1 MYSKEDSIIKK
12 YLEKVESI
20 NKYNKSYYDKD
31 SPVISDQKYDELK
44 KKILELEKEYSFLR
58 KYSTISKKVGFK
70 PSSKFNKIKHSKP
83 MLSLANAFDSN
94 DIKDFAKKINNYLNN
109 NDINLSFSLEPKID
123 GISASLTY
131 KNGLL
136 IQGLSRGDGETG
148 EDILENLK
156 TIKQIPRSIKV
167 KDIPKFFE
175 IRGEVYIGK
184 KDFEKIKDKFANP
197 RNAAGGS
204 LRQKD
209 SLVTA
214 KVPLKFIAYGFG
226 KIEPFILEKQSN
238 FLKKINEWG
247 FKTNPNN
254 FLAENLSEIEAQY
267 KKIEKIRSNL
277 DYDIDGLVVKIDNLS
292 LQTRLGNTSNS
303 PRWAIA
309 YKFSSVKAITKI
321 NDIVIQ
327 VGRTG
332 ALTPVAKVEPV
343 TVGGVVVS
351 NATLHNEEEII
362 RKDIRV
368 GDHVTIQRAGDVIP
382 QVVSVDQNKRK
393 KNSKKFIFP
402 TKCPCGSDTIKEI
415 NRNTKKA
422 DAVRR
427 CLDRENK
434 CQFIAK
440 EKLKHFVSKDA
451 FNIEGL
457 GKKVIDQLWDL
468 SLIKNPS
475 DIYNLDYQKLETLE
489 GWGKLSVS
497 NLKAAIDK
505 SAEVLLDKFIY
516 SLGIRHIGQENAKL
530 LGTFFKS
537 ITKFIELFNTSKRD
551 NLLKNIAELDGIGSA
566 QLKSLK
572 EFFSNKKNEK
582 ILSSLI
588 KYLKI
593 ENSKIINKDGKL
605 SGKTIMFTGGFEKI
619 SRSEAK
625 SLVEDNGGKVL
636 GSISSK
642 LNILV
647 AGNSKPTKSKVEK
660 AKALEVKIIS
670 EIDWYKLLN
679 ICTSLFKLC

>member
-1 MYSKEDSIIKK
+1 MSSKEDSIIKN

-20 NKYNKSYYDKD
+20 EKHNKSYYDKD
-31 SPVISDQKYDELK
+31 SPIISDQKYDELK
-44 KKILELEKEYSFLR
+44 KKTLDLEKKYSFLK
-58 KYSTISKKVGFK
+58 KYGSMDKKVGFK

-94 DIKDFAKKINNYLNN
+94 DIKDFIKKINNYLNN
-109 NDINLSFSLEPKID
+109 KNINLSFSLEPKID

-131 KNGLL
+131 KDGLL

-156 TIKQIPRSIKV
+156 TIKEIPQNIRTN
-167 KDIPKFFE
+167 DIPKFFE
-175 IRGEVYIGK
+175 VRGEVYIGK
-184 KDFEKIKDKFANP
+184 KDFEKMKDKFANP

-209 SLVTA
+209 SFITA

-226 KIEPFILEKQSN
+226 KVDPFILKKQSD

-247 FKTNPNN
+247 FKTNSNN
-254 FLAENLSEIEAQY
+254 FLAKNLSGIEDQY
-267 KKIEKIRSNL
+267 NKIEKIRSNL
-277 DYDIDGLVVKIDNLS
+277 DYDIDGLVVKIDDLS

-351 NATLHNEEEII
+351 NATLHNEEEIV

-368 GDHVTIQRAGDVIP
+368 GDFVTIQRAGDVIP
-382 QVVSVDQNKRK
+382 QVVSVDLNKRK

-415 NRNTKKA
+415 NVNTKKA

-427 CLDRENK
+427 CLDKENK

-457 GKKVIDQLWDL
+457 GKKVIDQLWAL
-468 SLIKNPS
+468 TLIKNPS
-475 DIYNLDYQKLETLE
+475 DIYNLDYRKIETLE

-497 NLKAAIDK
+497 NLKTAIEK
-505 SAEVLLDKFIY
+505 SSEVLLDKFIY

-530 LGTFFKS
+530 LGNFFKS
-537 ITKFIELFNTSKRD
+537 ISKLIELFNNSKRE

-566 QLKSLK
+566 QLKSLE

-582 ILSSLI
+582 IVSSLI
-588 KYLKI
+588 KYLKV
-593 ENSKIINKDGKL
+593 ENSKAINKDGKL
-605 SGKTIMFTGGFEKI
+605 SGKTIMFTGGFERI

-625 SLVEDNGGKVL
+625 SLVEENGGKVL
-636 GSISSK
+636 GNISSK

-647 AGNSKPTKSKVEK
+647 TGNSKPTKSKIEK
-660 AKALEVKIIS
+660 AKGLGVKIIP

-679 ICTSLFKLC
+679 I

>member
-1 MYSKEDSIIKK
+1 MPKHEDNIIKN
-12 YLEKVESI
+12 YLKKVNLIE
-20 NKYNKSYYDKD
+20 KYNKSYYDKD
-31 SPVISDQKYDELK
+31 APSTSDQKYDDLK
-44 KKILELEKEYSFLR
+44 KETLELEKKYQFL
-58 KYSTISKKVGFK
+58 KKFESIQNKVGFK

-83 MLSLANAFDSN
+83 MLSLSNAFDYN
-94 DIKDFAKKINNYLNN
+94 DIKDFSKKINNYLNN
-109 NDINLSFSLEPKID
+109 KNLELSFSLEPKID

-131 KNGLL
+131 KDGIL
-136 IQGLSRGDGETG
+136 IRGLSRGDGETG

-156 TIKQIPRSIKV
+156 TIKQIPQYIKA
-167 KDIPKFFE
+167 KDVPKFLE
-175 IRGEVYIGK
+175 IRGEVYIGN
-184 KDFEKIKDKFANP
+184 KDFKKIKDKFANP

-214 KVPLKFIAYGFG
+214 KIPLQFFGYGFG
-226 KIEPFILEKQSN
+226 KTEDFNFKKQSD

-247 FKTNPNN
+247 FRTNPHNY
-254 FLAENLSEIEAQY
+254 LAKNLKEIDEQY
-267 KKIEKIRSNL
+267 NKIEKIRSNF
-277 DYDIDGLVVKIDNLS
+277 DYDIDGLVIKIDDLA
-292 LQTRLGNTSNS
+292 LQARLGNTSNS

-309 YKFSSVKAITKI
+309 YKFSSVKATTKI
-321 NDIVIQ
+321 NDIIIQ

-368 GDHVTIQRAGDVIP
+368 GDFVTIQRAGDVIP
-382 QVVSVDQNKRK
+382 QVVSVDANKRD

-402 TKCPCGSDTIKEI
+402 IKCPCGSDTVKEI
-415 NRNTKKA
+415 NINTKKA

-427 CLDRENK
+427 CLDKENK

-457 GKKVIDQLWDL
+457 GKKVVDQFWDL
-468 SLIKNPS
+468 GLIKKPS
-475 DIYNLDYQKLETLE
+475 NIFSLNYKRIETLE
-489 GWGKLSVS
+489 GWGELSVR
-497 NLKAAIDK
+497 NLKSAINK
-505 SAEVLLDKFIY
+505 SSEISLDRFIY

-530 LGTFFKS
+530 LGNFFKN
-537 ITKFIELFNTSKRD
+537 INKFVELFSSSKREY
-551 NLLKNIAELDGIGSA
+551 LLKNIAELDGIGSA
-566 QLKSLK
+566 QLKSLD
-572 EFFSNKKNEK
+572 EFFFNKTNNE
-582 ILSSLI
+582 IISSLI

-593 ENSKIINKDGKL
+593 QNFKVFNKDGKL

-625 SLVEDNGGKVL
+625 SLVEENGGKVL
-636 GSISSK
+636 GNLSSK
-642 LNILV
+642 LSILV
-647 AGNSKPTKSKVEK
+647 TGDSKPTKSKIIK
-660 AKALEVKIIS
+660 AQAMGVKIIS
-670 EIDWYKLLN
+670 EKDWYKLLN
-679 ICTSLFKLC
+679 I